1 MARGAAPAGVAAGSD
16 LGTRGDD
23 HRGMGT
29 AAFLAL
35 AYSALVVAI
44 FMTMVVPLLPSLR
57 DTLHVSTAEVSWVL
71 TANFMAASVC
81 APLLG
86 RFGDMFG
93 KRRSLTAALVLL
105 ASGSLV
111 AATTSSFGV
120 LIVARV
126 MQGGATAI
134 IPLGM
139 SIVADEWDGPRVR
152 LGIGWLSSS
161 LAVGAALGM
170 VFAGVIVQ
178 VAHDYHLVFWGGTV
192 ASLIAIVAVL
202 ALVPRS
208 RLASRGRIDV
218 LGALLLTAWLTLLL
232 LAIVQIGE
240 RGIADGRVLGMLGI
254 AVALFCV
261 WLAVE
266 LRARVPLVDP
276 RQIFERAVL
285 SANLMAICVGFAM
298 YGSLFLV
305 TAFVQTSTSTHYGLG
320 LSVLGTGLLLLP
332 SAGGTFIASQ
342 IAGTSRRAPRLVAAV
357 GAVLLSLSLVLMA
370 VVHAS
375 FWELAA
381 ENALLGFGG
390 GLAFASLPAVII
402 DAVPAA
408 DTGVSTGINMIM
420 RTMGGAVSGAVIAAV
435 LSVAPGSSAAPTE
448 SAFMRAFLICG
459 VVGVLA
465 VPLAG
470 LSRTRRSSVVATATL
485 HSRAS

>member
-1 MARGAAPAGVAAGSD
+1 MACGAAPTGVSAGSEPSS
-16 LGTRGDD
+16 LHDD

-86 RFGDMFG
+86 RLGDMFG
-93 KRRSLTAALVLL
+93 KRRSLTAALLLL
-105 ASGSLV
+105 ASGSLL

-192 ASLIAIVAVL
+192 ASLIAIVAVSV
-202 ALVPRS
+202 LVPRS

-218 LGALLLTAWLTLLL
+218 AGALLLTAWLTLLL
-232 LAIVQIGE
+232 LAIVQMGE

-266 LRARVPLVDP
+266 LRIGVPLVDP

-332 SAGGTFIASQ
+332 SAGGTFVASQ
-342 IAGTSRRAPRLVAAV
+342 IAGTSRHAPRLVAAV

-370 VVHAS
+370 VVHTT
-375 FWELAA
+375 FWQLAA

-408 DTGVSTGINMIM
+408 DTGVSTGINTIM

-465 VPLAG
+465 VPLAA
-470 LSRTRRSSVVATATL
+470 LSRTRRSTVVATATL